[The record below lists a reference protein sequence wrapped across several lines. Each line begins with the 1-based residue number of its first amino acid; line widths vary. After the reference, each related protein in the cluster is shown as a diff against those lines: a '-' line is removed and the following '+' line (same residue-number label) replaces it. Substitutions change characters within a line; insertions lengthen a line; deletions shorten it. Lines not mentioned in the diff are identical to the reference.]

1 MVVKKDQNLF
11 QNNHQRTKQ
20 MSPIRKFLRYVK
32 PYKWQMAA
40 GISCILVSLSFGLL
54 VPYFVGMAVDDF
66 AVEVTWQ
73 KIVYYP
79 LIILAVNLGSGIFLF
94 LQRRL
99 LINASRHIEFDMRQD
114 FYDSLINQ
122 PLEYFHRTRVG
133 DLMARATNDLSAIR
147 QIVGPMILYSF
158 QAIFALAIVLPILL
172 NISVKL
178 TLLILI
184 PMPLVSL
191 TVKILGE
198 QIHKRFEKIQEFFSD
213 ITARAQENLTG
224 VRVVRAYAQED
235 AEIEQFQVL
244 NREYAARNLQLV
256 KFAAAMRPLLFF
268 FIGLGFVIIV
278 AVGVPMAV
286 NGEITAGAF
295 TSFVL
300 YLQRMIWYLIALGY
314 VVNLYQRGTASL
326 KRFNAVLE
334 TEPTIK
340 DAPGTREQPKIK
352 GEIEFRNLSFGYGGS
367 IEEGPGTKS
376 EPPAVAGGLRQDNGT
391 VTGENVDGPTQPPA
405 TAGGSDLDRGL
416 VLQNINL
423 KIDPG
428 KTVAFVGRT
437 GSGKSTLVSL
447 VPRLLDAPD
456 GTVLIDGIPVRQFPL
471 EQLRSSIGFVPQETF
486 LFSDT
491 LAENIA
497 MGVGEEGGEKGI
509 QGDGERASVYTDV
522 PVVNRVSPSPLRPFS
537 PSSAVSVEKAAE
549 VAGLASDVKDFPGK
563 YEQLVGERGI
573 TLSGG
578 QKQRTAIARAVMRDP
593 RILIL
598 DDSLSAVDTYTEEK
612 ILHNLR
618 DVRSDRTTLIV
629 SHRVSTI
636 RDADLICVLDHG
648 RIIERGTHDEL
659 LALDGEYADLYERQL
674 LEEELEATD

>member
-1 MVVKKDQNLF
+1 MQ
-11 QNNHQRTKQ
+11 
-20 MSPIRKFLRYVK
+20 SPIRKFLRYLK
-32 PYKWQMAA
+32 PYKWQMIA
-40 GISCILVSLSFGLL
+40 GIACILISLCFGLL
-54 VPYFVGMAVDDF
+54 VPYFVGRAVDDF
-66 AVEVTWQ
+66 SQGPTWE
-73 KIVYYP
+73 KIIYYP
-79 LIILAVNLGSGIFLF
+79 LVILAVNFGSGVFLF

-99 LINASRHIEFDMRQD
+99 LINASRHIEFDMRED
-114 FYDSLINQ
+114 FYNALVNQ
-122 PLEYFHRTRVG
+122 PLEYFQSTRIG

-158 QAIFALAIVLPILL
+158 QAVFAFAIVLPILL

-178 TLLILI
+178 TLLLLI

-235 AEIEQFQVL
+235 AEIEQFQEL
-244 NREYAARNLQLV
+244 NREYAKRNLQLV

-286 NGEITAGAF
+286 SGAISAGDF
-295 TSFVL
+295 TSFIL

-326 KRFNAVLE
+326 KRFNAILE
-334 TEPTIK
+334 AIPAIRDEP
-340 DAPGTREQPKIK
+340 GVRQQPAIK
-352 GEIEFRNLSFGYGGS
+352 GEIEFRDLTFAY
-367 IEEGPGTKS
+367 
-376 EPPAVAGGLRQDNGT
+376 NGT
-391 VTGENVDGPTQPPA
+391 GSNGVNGDG
-405 TAGGSDLDRGL
+405 GDVRE

-423 KIDPG
+423 KIEPG
-428 KTVAFVGRT
+428 TTVAFVGRT

-456 GTVLIDGIPVRQFPL
+456 GSVLIDGIPVRRYPI
-471 EQLRSSIGFVPQETF
+471 EQLRRSIGFVPQETF

-497 MGVGEEGGEKGI
+497 MGIDSPESLVPGTRSDSRDVELSVVEMGHGSR
-509 QGDGERASVYTDV
+509 DLLHRVAAS
-522 PVVNRVSPSPLRPFS
+522 
-537 PSSAVSVEKAAE
+537 AE
-549 VAGLASDVKDFPGK
+549 VAGLAKDIKDFPNK

-578 QKQRTAIARAVMRDP
+578 QKQRAAIARAVMRDP

-618 DVRSDRTTLIV
+618 DVRQDRTTLIV

-636 RDADLICVLDHG
+636 RDADLIVVLDDG

-659 LALDGEYADLYERQL
+659 LALDGEYAELYERQL